1 MASGVDTPAH
11 LSSAP
16 LIQNRCNRPRGSGV
30 MGGTPGPPSGL
41 HVCPSSYN
49 FPPLGTRACLPWPA
63 GSDRPFHFIRISP
76 PAMTSAST
84 PRSAAVLTAVPA
96 RKKSRRK
103 LWIIL
108 LSFVIVVG
116 LIAAAAIK
124 GRGAEKPTTVTVD
137 KAAVRTITHLVTATG
152 KVQPEV
158 EVGIAPEVSGE
169 IIALPFKE
177 GAVVKKGDVIVRIK
191 PDFYVALADQQE
203 AALASTKAASLLS
216 KANLDKADEDYHRA
230 EDLYKKKLISDADFT
245 TSKTL
250 LEVGRA
256 NFQASLAAIRQAE
269 GALSQSRDS
278 LSKTTIYSPM
288 DGIISVHNNEVGERV
303 VGTGQFAGTE
313 VMRIADLNHMEVRV
327 KVNENDIVNVKVGD
341 HTVVTVDAFPGHN
354 FEGTVSEISSSALS
368 TGATGAGNNQAAL
381 AASASDEVTNFL
393 VRVRVTDREAR
404 LRPGMSATVDVE
416 TETVANVVSVP
427 VQSVT
432 VRAEGGKTTEELQQ
446 QRAKQA
452 KERTGNDLELV
463 KERDEAKRTREKLQ
477 RVVKMRTVETGV
489 ADNTYIEIK
498 SGIKTGEEVVSG
510 SYAAISRTL
519 KDGAKVLIEKP
530 KKDEKN

>member
-1 MASGVDTPAH
+1 
-11 LSSAP
+11 
-16 LIQNRCNRPRGSGV
+16 
-30 MGGTPGPPSGL
+30 
-41 HVCPSSYN
+41 
-49 FPPLGTRACLPWPA
+49 
-63 GSDRPFHFIRISP
+63 
-76 PAMTSAST
+76 
-84 PRSAAVLTAVPA
+84 
-96 RKKSRRK
+96 
-103 LWIIL
+103 
-108 LSFVIVVG
+108 
-116 LIAAAAIK
+116 
-124 GRGAEKPTTVTVD
+124 
-137 KAAVRTITHLVTATG
+137 
-152 KVQPEV
+152 
-158 EVGIAPEVSGE
+158 
-169 IIALPFKE
+169 
-177 GAVVKKGDVIVRIK
+177 
-191 PDFYVALADQQE
+191 
-203 AALASTKAASLLS
+203 
-216 KANLDKADEDYHRA
+216 
-230 EDLYKKKLISDADFT
+230 
-245 TSKTL
+245 
-250 LEVGRA
+250 
-256 NFQASLAAIRQAE
+256 
-269 GALSQSRDS
+269 
-278 LSKTTIYSPM
+278 M

-477 RVVKMRTVETGV
+477 RVVFVRQSDVVKMRTVETGV